1 MMRKATDADIG
12 PLAAFLGAHLETSM
26 FLLGNLE
33 AHGLGDTAHPHG
45 TTYFLRED
53 AAGITGVLGATN
65 GGFLMCQLPGLTPKE
80 AQAIAWLLQGYTLQG
95 ITGAATQAAAIVAA
109 LPVAAADWR
118 MNAVQ
123 PLYLCA
129 LSDLSAGGPV
139 RPAAEADLPLL
150 ADWFAAYMAETG
162 TAPAAGL
169 ADQAQRRARAA
180 VDAPGLRLM
189 DEDGRPVA
197 MAAINARA
205 GGAVQIGGVFVPPGL
220 RGQGRGGRAVAGLL
234 AEARGQGAGLAVLFA
249 ASPGAAKAYE
259 RIGFA
264 RCGDYRVALLAAPVA
279 LGNPA

>member
-12 PLAAFLGAHLETSM
+12 PLAAFLGAHVETSM

-53 AAGITGVLGATN
+53 AAGIAGVLGATN

-80 AQAIAWLLQGYTLQG
+80 AAACAWLLQGYTLQG
-95 ITGAATQAAAIVAA
+95 ITGASAQVAGIVAA
-109 LPVAAADWR
+109 LPVRAEDWR

-123 PLYLCA
+123 PLYRRA
-129 LSDLSAGGPV
+129 LSDVPPGGPV

-162 TAPAAGL
+162 TAPTDGL
-169 ADQAQRRARAA
+169 ADQARRRARAA
-180 VDAPGLRLM
+180 VGSPDLRLM

-205 GGAVQIGGVFVPPGL
+205 GDAVQVGGVFVPPPL
-220 RGQGRGGRAVAGLL
+220 RGQGRAGRVVAGVL
-234 AEARGQGAGLAVLFA
+234 AEARREGAGLAVLFA
-249 ASPGAAKAYE
+249 ASPGAATAYE

-264 RCGDYRVALLAAPVA
+264 RCGDFGVALLHEPQT